1 MADRAK
7 GATALVLASVV
18 AGMVGVS
25 FAAVPL
31 YRLFCQV
38 TGFAGTTQT
47 AVAAP
52 AEALDRVITV
62 RFNADIGKRL
72 PWRFRPDQV
81 AMELQVGEQGL
92 AFFTAANTSDE
103 TVTGHAVFN
112 VTPLKAGRY
121 FTKIQCFCFDKQVL
135 EPGQSASMPVTFF
148 VDPEIA
154 DDPNLDDVS
163 TITLSYTF
171 FRTEGEAGPDSTEVS
186 ERASSPQEG
195 GADEQS

>member
-1 MADRAK
+1 MAARAK
-7 GATALVLASVV
+7 AATALVLIAVV
-18 AGMVGVS
+18 AGMAGAS

-52 AEALDRVITV
+52 AEALDRVMTV
-62 RFNADIGKRL
+62 RFNADVGKRL
-72 PWRFRPDQV
+72 PWRFRPDQGPV
-81 AMELQVGEQGL
+81 ELRVGEQGL
-92 AFFTAANTSDE
+92 AFFTAANTSNE

-121 FTKIQCFCFDKQVL
+121 FTKIQCFCFDQQVL
-135 EPGQSASMPVTFF
+135 GPGETARMPVTFF
-148 VDPEIA
+148 VDPGIA
-154 DDPNLDDVS
+154 EDPNLDDVS

-171 FRTEGEAGPDSTEVS
+171 FRTDTGDDKATTEVS
-186 ERASSPQEG
+186 ERAASAMDE
-195 GADEQS
+195 DEQG

>member
-1 MADRAK
+1 MAARAK
-7 GATALVLASVV
+7 GATALVLIAIV
-18 AGMVGVS
+18 AGMAGAS

-52 AEALDRVITV
+52 AEALDRVMTV
-62 RFNADIGKRL
+62 RFNADVGKRL
-72 PWRFRPDQV
+72 PWRFRPAQGPL
-81 AMELQVGEQGL
+81 ELRVGEQGL
-92 AFFTAANTSDE
+92 AYFTAANTSEE

-121 FTKIQCFCFDKQVL
+121 FTKVQCFCFDKQVL
-135 EPGQSASMPVTFF
+135 APGETARMPVTFF

-154 DDPNLDDVS
+154 NNPNLDDVS

-171 FRTEGEAGPDSTEVS
+171 FRTDAGDDKATSEVAEGAPSARDD
-186 ERASSPQEG
+186 
-195 GADEQS
+195 DEQG

>member
-1 MADRAK
+1 MAARAK
-7 GATALVLASVV
+7 GATALVLVAVV
-18 AGMVGVS
+18 AGMAGAS

-47 AVAAP
+47 AAAAP
-52 AEALDRVITV
+52 AEALDRVMTV
-62 RFNADIGKRL
+62 RFNADVGKRL
-72 PWRFRPDQV
+72 PWRFRPDQGPV
-81 AMELQVGEQGL
+81 ELRVGEQGL
-92 AFFTAANTSDE
+92 AYFTAANTSEE

-135 EPGQSASMPVTFF
+135 APGEAARLPVTFF

-154 DDPNLDDVS
+154 DDLNLDDVS

-171 FRTEGEAGPDSTEVS
+171 FRTDTGDDKATTEVS
-186 ERASSPQEG
+186 ERAASATDE
-195 GADEQS
+195 DEQG

>member
-92 AFFTAANTSDE
+92 AFF
-103 TVTGHAVFN
+103 
-112 VTPLKAGRY
+112 
-121 FTKIQCFCFDKQVL
+121 
-135 EPGQSASMPVTFF
+135 
-148 VDPEIA
+148 
-154 DDPNLDDVS
+154 
-163 TITLSYTF
+163 
-171 FRTEGEAGPDSTEVS
+171 
-186 ERASSPQEG
+186 
-195 GADEQS
+195 

>member
-1 MADRAK
+1 MAARAK
-7 GATALVLASVV
+7 AATALVLIAVV
-18 AGMVGVS
+18 AGMAGAS

-52 AEALDRVITV
+52 AEALDRVMTV
-62 RFNADIGKRL
+62 RFNADVGKRL
-72 PWRFRPDQV
+72 PWRFRPDQGPV
-81 AMELQVGEQGL
+81 ELRVGEQGL
-92 AFFTAANTSDE
+92 AFFTAANTSNE

-121 FTKIQCFCFDKQVL
+121 FTKIQCFCFDEQVL
-135 EPGQSASMPVTFF
+135 GPGETARMPVTFF

-154 DDPNLDDVS
+154 EDPNLDDVS

-171 FRTEGEAGPDSTEVS
+171 FRTDTGDDKATTEVS
-186 ERASSPQEG
+186 ERAASAMDE
-195 GADEQS
+195 DEQG

>member
-1 MADRAK
+1 MAGQAK
-7 GATALVLASVV
+7 ATTALALAAVV

-47 AVAAP
+47 AVAVP
-52 AEALDRVITV
+52 AETLDRVVTV

-72 PWRFRPDQV
+72 PWRFRPDQGP
-81 AMELQVGEQGL
+81 MELQVGEQGL

-121 FTKIQCFCFDKQVL
+121 FTKIQCFCFDEQVL
-135 EPGQSASMPVTFF
+135 QPGEIQRMPVTFF

-154 DDPNLDDVS
+154 EDPNLDDVS

-171 FRTEGEAGPDSTEVS
+171 FRTEVDAGATEVS
-186 ERASSPQEG
+186 ERPPSPENRG
-195 GADEQS
+195 EDEKG

>member
-1 MADRAK
+1 MAGRAR
-7 GATALVLASVV
+7 GTTALALFAVV
-18 AGMVGVS
+18 AGMAGAS

-31 YRLFCQV
+31 YRMFCQV

-52 AEALDRVITV
+52 VETLDRVMTV

-72 PWRFRPDQV
+72 PWRFRPDQGPV
-81 AMELQVGEQGL
+81 DVRVGEQGL

-121 FTKIQCFCFDKQVL
+121 FTKIQCFCFDQQVL
-135 EPGQSASMPVTFF
+135 APGETARMPVTFF

-154 DDPNLDDVS
+154 NDPSLDDVS

-171 FRTEGEAGPDSTEVS
+171 FRTDTGDDPATTEIS
-186 ERASSPQEG
+186 ERAGVAAEG
-195 GADEQS
+195 DEQG

>member
-1 MADRAK
+1 MASRAK

-72 PWRFRPDQV
+72 PWRFRPDQG

-103 TVTGHAVFN
+103 TVAGHAVFN

-135 EPGQSASMPVTFF
+135 EPGESASMPVTFF
-148 VDPEIA
+148 VDPEIIE
-154 DDPNLDDVS
+154 DPNLDDVS

-171 FRTEGEAGPDSTEVS
+171 FRTAGDTAPDSTEVS
-186 ERASSPQEG
+186 ERTSSLQASG
-195 GADEQS
+195 GDEQS

>member
-1 MADRAK
+1 MAARAK
-7 GATALVLASVV
+7 GATALVLVAVV
-18 AGMVGVS
+18 AGMAGAS

-47 AVAAP
+47 AAAAP
-52 AEALDRVITV
+52 AEALDRVMTV
-62 RFNADIGKRL
+62 RFNADVGKRL
-72 PWRFRPDQV
+72 PWRFRPDQGPV
-81 AMELQVGEQGL
+81 ELRVGEQGL
-92 AFFTAANTSDE
+92 AYFTAANTSEE

-135 EPGQSASMPVTFF
+135 APGEAARLPVTFF

-171 FRTEGEAGPDSTEVS
+171 FRTDTGDDKATTEVS
-186 ERASSPQEG
+186 ERAASATDE
-195 GADEQS
+195 DEQG